1 MWGNPSHSYSYRP
14 SLGAS
19 GGLLTLWDSF
29 EVEVWSLVSQ
39 DHVLIIH
46 GRFIKSND
54 EFYLFNVY
62 TLFDVRAKQELW
74 VSLSDRI

>member
-1 MWGNPSHSYSYRP
+1 M
-14 SLGAS
+14 
-19 GGLLTLWDSF
+19 
-29 EVEVWSLVSQ
+29 WSLVSQ